1 MAIGERIRFFRK
13 RMGWKQKELG
23 EKLGFTLKTSEVRM
37 TQYESGARTPKDD
50 MINQLAYFFD
60 VSPAALKVPDIDSYI
75 GLMHTFF
82 ALEDIYGLT
91 VDEVDGVTC
100 IRPSKENAKEFI
112 KLGELLSAWKE
123 QATLLRS
130 GDITKDDYDAWRY
143 RYPEKDT
150 RNIWAKVPSKELS
163 DALLEGLKEED

>member
-13 RMGWKQKELG
+13 RKGWKQKELG

-37 TQYESGARTPKDD
+37 TQYESGARTPKED

-75 GLMHTFF
+75 GLMHTLF

-91 VDEVDGVTC
+91 VDEIDGVTC
-100 IRPSKENAKEFI
+100 LRLSQDKAKESLQI
-112 KLGELLSAWKE
+112 GEYLTAWKE
-123 QATLLRS
+123 QAVRFR
-130 GDITKDDYDAWRY
+130 GGEITQDEYDDWRY
-143 RYPEKDT
+143 HYPKKDT
-150 RNIWAKVPSKELS
+150 KNIWAKVPSQELS
-163 DALLEGLKEED
+163 DAILEGLKKED